1 MVSVSKLFEDGKFEQ
16 INDLIKMGY
25 CNKGLENISNTH
37 ARLYVEEEFAKLMR
51 TNCEYCG
58 KLQYTEDKMPG
69 MLSGYHC
76 IEMVNKM

>member
-16 INDLIKMGY
+16 IKDLIKMGY
-25 CNKGLENISNTH
+25 CNKGLENIVNKY
-37 ARLYVEEEFAKLMR
+37 ARLYVEEEFAKLMC

-58 KLQYTEDKMPG
+58 KLQYTKDNMPG